1 MMKFPIYGKIKKM
14 FQTTNQ
20 KIMERHSHGPNNL
33 NNLKYLPA
41 TMECVIVNRS
51 GIII

>member
-1 MMKFPIYGKIKKM
+1 M